1 MNLEKRESMHS
12 QRPTI
17 QNPNFESMDQLENV
31 ISEPTVENK
40 MGNSH
45 EKGRSHFK
53 LSIND

>member
-17 QNPNFESMDQLENV
+17 QHPNFESMDQLENV

-45 EKGRSHFK
+45 
-53 LSIND
+53 